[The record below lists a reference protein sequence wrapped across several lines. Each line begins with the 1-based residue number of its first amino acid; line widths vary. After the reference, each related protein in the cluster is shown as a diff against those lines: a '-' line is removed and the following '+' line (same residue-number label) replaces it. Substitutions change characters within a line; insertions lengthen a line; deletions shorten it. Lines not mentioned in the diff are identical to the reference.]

1 MAAQFHCATLAIG
14 ARAVPV
20 QYVRHPRARRY
31 LLRVKPDGV
40 ARVTVPRH
48 GSLAEAERFAHRHQA
63 WIEEQ
68 LGKIA
73 ARTVVD
79 DSWKVGHSFLL
90 RGARVELG
98 ASPDGRAVVF
108 LDQTI
113 PIDPGRADARPA
125 VEARLRRLAGIE
137 LETRTRELSRQL
149 NLAIRRVSIRNQRS
163 RWGSCSIR
171 GTISLNWRLIQM
183 PDWVRDYVIVH
194 ELMHLREM
202 NHSPRFWRRVWEVC
216 PHYREAIRWI
226 KENAGELK
234 KSVPPQAD
242 AAPPFSAP

>member
-1 MAAQFHCATLAIG
+1 MERHESVAAPVHGAMLAIG
-14 ARAVPV
+14 ARAVPI

-48 GSLAEAERFAHRHQA
+48 GSLAEAERFVHRHQA
-63 WIEEQ
+63 WIEAQ
-68 LGKIA
+68 LIKIA
-73 ARTVVD
+73 SRPVVD
-79 DSWKVGHSFLL
+79 HRWKVGHSFLL
-90 RGARVELG
+90 RGARVELR
-98 ASPDGRAVVF
+98 ASPDGLSMVF
-108 LDQTI
+108 LDQAI
-113 PIDPGRADARPA
+113 AIHPEQADARTA

-137 LETRTRELSRQL
+137 LEARTRDLSRQL
-149 NLAIRRVSIRNQRS
+149 NLPIRRVSIRSQRS
-163 RWGSCSIR
+163 RWGSCSVR

-202 NHSPRFWRRVWEVC
+202 NHSRRFWRCVWEVC

-226 KENAGELK
+226 KENAEELK
-234 KSVPPQAD
+234 HGTAPQVD
-242 AAPPFSAP
+242 

>member
-1 MAAQFHCATLAIG
+1 MAAHFHCATLAIG
-14 ARAVPV
+14 ARAVAV

-31 LLRVKPDGV
+31 LLRVKPEGV

-48 GSLAEAERFAHRHQA
+48 GSLAEAERFVQRHQA
-63 WIEEQ
+63 WIEGQ

-73 ARTVVD
+73 ARPVVD
-79 DSWKVGHSFLL
+79 NHWKVGHSFLL
-90 RGARVELG
+90 RGARVELA
-98 ASPDGRAVVF
+98 ASPDGRALVF
-108 LDQTI
+108 LDQSI
-113 PIDPGRADARPA
+113 PVDPGLADARPA
-125 VEARLRRLAGIE
+125 VEARLRRLAGVE
-137 LETRTRELSRQL
+137 LEARAWELSRQL

-163 RWGSCSIR
+163 RWGSCSVR

-194 ELMHLREM
+194 ELMHRREM
-202 NHSPRFWRRVWEVC
+202 NHSQRFWRCVWEVC

-234 KSVPPQAD
+234 KS
-242 AAPPFSAP
+242 AAPQVD